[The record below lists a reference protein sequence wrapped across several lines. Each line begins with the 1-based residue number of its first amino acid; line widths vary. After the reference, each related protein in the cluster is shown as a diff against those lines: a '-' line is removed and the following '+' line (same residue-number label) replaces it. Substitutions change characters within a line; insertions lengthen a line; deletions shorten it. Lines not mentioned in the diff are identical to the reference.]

1 MSAKAILILAMLLL
15 LAVLFLMVG
24 CVRPPLSDTVI
35 LTAEECQKVTLEM
48 EKQTEVRN
56 QAPVINAIKG
66 N

>member
-15 LAVLFLMVG
+15 IAVLYLMVG
-24 CVRPPLSDTVI
+24 CVRQPLSDTVI

>member
-1 MSAKAILILAMLLL
+1 MSAKVILILAMLLL
-15 LAVLFLMVG
+15 LAVLYLMVG
-24 CVRPPLSDTVI
+24 YVRPPLSDTVI